1 MCVMKGLSGSTISIC
16 ERVRCF
22 KDTMTTKEDLVTF
35 GCVSHCQ
42 VLLCMGR
49 IGKQELVYSTK
60 SSIIV
65 VYVL

>member
-1 MCVMKGLSGSTISIC
+1 MKLFIQYIKMDVASQKFKQMWA
-16 ERVRCF
+16 CF

-49 IGKQELVYSTK
+49 IGKQELV
-60 SSIIV
+60 
-65 VYVL
+65 